1 MIKLKSL
8 LKESVTVS
16 VAGASEE
23 YPELDTVL
31 NISFDLGRHALFPIL
46 NKMSPEEK
54 ANLKKSGVP
63 GYDML
68 TSDGDDYDKPTGII
82 NFYISGLDRSH
93 IEAAL
98 RAIKERLDDLG
109 IKMGQ
114 LKGPEQ
120 SGAYKSEVI
129 RIPIENNPHA
139 NAEKMPELNMTNSS
153 FQLVFNKILKL
164 VGDDDWGFSMPVDTL
179 EKALKPFVQGSDQS
193 QMDKLKPFTY
203 DPKQYNL
210 EPQEPGDE
218 WKNADDSPVEK
229 IIRAL
234 GGKGYEAGMPIERLS
249 RYFIALN
256 DLVQWAKAK
265 GYKTITAG

>member
-46 NKMSPEEK
+46 DRMSPEEK
-54 ANLKKSGVP
+54 ANLEKNGVP

-68 TSDGDDYDKPTGII
+68 TSDGGDYNKPTGII
-82 NFYISGLDRSH
+82 NFYVSGLDRSH

-109 IKMGQ
+109 IKMGR

-120 SGAYKSEVI
+120 SGAYNKSEVI

-139 NAEKMPELNMTNSS
+139 NAEKVPELNMANAS
-153 FQLVFNKILKL
+153 FVLIFNKVLKL
-164 VGDDDWGFSMPVDTL
+164 IGDEDYDFAMPVEDL
-179 EKALKPFVQGSDQS
+179 EAA
-193 QMDKLKPFTY
+193 
-203 DPKQYNL
+203 L
-210 EPQEPGDE
+210 EPLVKATDQQQMNALEPYTSDTQVDRGQG
-218 WKNADDSPVEK
+218 ATM
-229 IIRAL
+229 IY
-234 GGKGYEAGMPIERLS
+234 GGYSLERIS
-249 RYFIALN
+249 HYIQALN